1 MFLVARGHTGDTE
14 QGVKNILS
22 GLKWAATYPDND
34 EKVYIFTD
42 GSYKITSSKDDPETT
57 EGGSSESADPTSSEG
72 SVSGGT
78 SSGASSSSSSSGT
91 SSGSEQDKEIKPG
104 DIIVR
109 TGADSHV
116 IMFLEWTED
125 GQIRCIHESGG
136 SVNNVSVSVRSANWP
151 YYRRLVSD

>member
-1 MFLVARGHTGDTE
+1 MARLPADLSETR
-14 QGVKNILS
+14 KNVVRFALES
-22 GLKWAATYPDND
+22 VG
-34 EKVYIFTD
+34 KVPYYWGGKPSAPNYAKNSF
-42 GSYKITSSKDDPETT
+42 GAITSPDDDGRVLNGLDCSGWINWVYWSATGKRLAY
-57 EGGSSESADPTSSEG
+57 EGTAGLA
-72 SVSGGT
+72 VLGT
-78 SSGASSSSSSSGT
+78 RISRA
-91 SSGSEQDKEIKPG
+91 QLKPG